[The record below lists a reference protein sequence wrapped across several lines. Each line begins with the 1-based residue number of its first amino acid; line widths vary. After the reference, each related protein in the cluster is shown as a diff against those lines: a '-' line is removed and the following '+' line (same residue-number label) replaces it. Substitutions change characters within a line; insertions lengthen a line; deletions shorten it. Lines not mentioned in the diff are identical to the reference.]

1 MPQNPFNVK
10 GYTSRR
16 AFSGFRIPIPLQS
29 ASIRRYCEDR
39 KYVFNHHVV
48 ENLTP
53 ESFLVL
59 ERVVAEANLY
69 DGIAMC
75 SIGMLPKDEAH
86 RTSLLQRCIE
96 ANVSVHFIFE
106 QYVVQTSSDI
116 AELNDLMSMVQVL
129 ASSHS
134 RASTIAVFLDQR

>member
-1 MPQNPFNVK
+1 MQENSFNIK

-53 ESFLVL
+53 DSFLVL
-59 ERVVAEANLY
+59 ERVVTEAALY
-69 DGIAMC
+69 NGIALC
-75 SIGMLPKDEAH
+75 SIGMLPRNTSH
-86 RTSLLQRCIE
+86 RNSLLQRCVDV
-96 ANVSVHFIFE
+96 NVSVHFVFE
-106 QYVVQTSSDI
+106 QYIVRTSSDI
-116 AELNDLMSMVQVL
+116 AELNELLSMVNILAVSSARTSAISDVL
-129 ASSHS
+129 G
-134 RASTIAVFLDQR
+134 LP